1 MVQLRYLGHAAFELK
16 GEGVVI
22 LVDPFLT
29 GNPAATA
36 GPGDFDKVDYIFVTH
51 GHGDHIGD
59 TVEIASRTG
68 ATVVAN
74 FELCHY
80 FGGKGL
86 TCHSMHVGGSFTF
99 PFGRVKMTPAL
110 HGSDIQ
116 EGDAIIPG
124 GNPCGFLFDL
134 GGVKVYHAG
143 DTGLTMDMQLLA
155 PEGVKV
161 ALVPIGGNFVMDVKD
176 AVRAVEFIRPE
187 IAVPIHYD
195 TFPVIKADPEEFA
208 RLVGDG
214 SKVVIM
220 KSGEVLELKNQ

>member
-1 MVQLRYLGHAAFELK
+1 MVQLRFLGHAAFELK

-22 LVDPFLT
+22 LVDPFLK
-29 GNPAATA
+29 GNPAAGA
-36 GPGDFDKVDYIFVTH
+36 GPDEFEKVDYIFVTH

-59 TVEIASRTG
+59 TEEIARRTG

-86 TCHSMHVGGSFTF
+86 NCHSMHVGGSFTF

-116 EGDAIIPG
+116 EGDEIIPG

-155 PEGVKV
+155 PEGVKA
-161 ALVPIGGNFVMDVKD
+161 ALLPIGGNFVMDVKD
-176 AVRAVEFIRPE
+176 AARAVEFVRPE

-195 TFPVIKADPEEFA
+195 TFPVIKADPEEFV
-208 RLVGDG
+208 RLVGEG
-214 SKVVIM
+214 AKVLVM
-220 KSGEVLELKNQ
+220 KSGEVLEL